1 MGLRML
7 LTSIA
12 FLGAVAGAVAA
23 PAETAA
29 QSASVNRPAE
39 LRSGTCAGPG
49 DLVFG
54 LANVVLTAGDPQGE
68 SGAVPVEQSG
78 TVVPYTLSDL
88 LTASHAI
95 FVMRSASEEVIVACG
110 EIGGAINP
118 DGTLG
123 VGLRSIGGSGVS
135 GVAYFTP
142 IDTFSNLLI
151 TILLVSDDTAST
163 STVDAQPAVD
173 EAAQSDG
180 LSKELEPT
188 DSP

>member
-1 MGLRML
+1 MGLRSVMTSVAL
-7 LTSIA
+7 LGLVTGA
-12 FLGAVAGAVAA
+12 FLTPAA
-23 PAETAA
+23 TAA
-29 QSASVNRPAE
+29 QTGSVDRPAE

-49 DLVFG
+49 ELVFG

-88 LTASHAI
+88 LATSHAI
-95 FVMRSASEEVIVACG
+95 FVLKSASEQVIVACG

-123 VGLRSIGGSGVS
+123 VGLRSVGASTVS

-142 IDTFSNLLI
+142 IDTFDNLLI
-151 TILLVSDDTAST
+151 TILLVSDESATAT
-163 STVDAQPAVD
+163 TVDTEPAVD
-173 EAAQSDG
+173 EAAQEGS
-180 LSKELEPT
+180 LNKELEGT

>member
-12 FLGAVAGAVAA
+12 FLGAVAGALSV
-23 PAETAA
+23 PATAA
-29 QSASVNRPAE
+29 QPASVNRPAE

-49 DLVFG
+49 ELVFG

-78 TVVPYTLSDL
+78 TVVPYTLSEL
-88 LTASHAI
+88 LAASHAI
-95 FVMRSASEEVIVACG
+95 FVMRSASEEVVVACG

-123 VGLRSIGGSGVS
+123 VGLRSIGASGVS

-151 TILLVSDDTAST
+151 TILLVSDESAATT
-163 STVDAQPAVD
+163 IVDAEPAVD

-180 LSKELEPT
+180 LSKELDAANAP
-188 DSP
+188 